1 MAPDSQ
7 ISPVPSSPRSGR
19 PARVVPA
26 VGSPVRPD
34 GEPGAPVR
42 DAGLDRVLRAEC
54 VRRLQLR
61 PLARFK
67 VQGEFAGPDEE
78 PKQHQVTVSH
88 AASKGRYAR
97 FKENLNAK
105 PLETKQNHHQVAVSC
120 ATSKGRH
127 LAYHILMGGCSKGLG
142 KRGAQWMEVISW
154 EPRAFVYHNFL
165 LLDTYYLRPIINHQM
180 YSWEG

>member
-1 MAPDSQ
+1 PPPGSRLRAQGGLHAAARRIDLIR

-26 VGSPVRPD
+26 VESPVRPD
-34 GEPGAPVR
+34 GEPEAPVR
-42 DAGLDRVLRAEC
+42 DAGLDRVLHAEC

-61 PLARFK
+61 PLARVPHHAPEHHWILESDRDPAGALQLDGAGLS

-105 PLETKQNHHQVAVSC
+105 PLETKQNHHQV
-120 ATSKGRH
+120 
-127 LAYHILMGGCSKGLG
+127 
-142 KRGAQWMEVISW
+142 
-154 EPRAFVYHNFL
+154 
-165 LLDTYYLRPIINHQM
+165 
-180 YSWEG
+180 